1 MLDPYLHFVSVCCYL
16 EVQIYKIPCRSHT
29 ISEIVSIWN
38 WLKLGKKDTAEI
50 GKAHYVP
57 VLHESHAKAWLAS
70 SGRLLAVSVS
80 LGAGAGHGA
89 ATASSEGLHWELLV
103 CSRGWFS
110 GTATFFNAFVFQKWH
125 RSLLKQTGVG
135 ETGHALSFAAC
146 ANMGLASLMRDLQW
160 PRRGSTSHSRTFWT
174 EQQKFQLGPVEDR
187 T

>member
-1 MLDPYLHFVSVCCYL
+1 MLDPYQHFVSVCCYL
-16 EVQIYKIPCRSHT
+16 EVQIYKITCKSHT
-29 ISEIVSIWN
+29 ISDIVSIWN

-50 GKAHYVP
+50 GKAHYVL

-70 SGRLLAVSVS
+70 SGRFLAVSVS

-125 RSLLKQTGVG
+125 RR
-135 ETGHALSFAAC
+135 FAEA
-146 ANMGLASLMRDLQW
+146 D
-160 PRRGSTSHSRTFWT
+160 RRGW
-174 EQQKFQLGPVEDR
+174 DR
-187 T
+187 TCIQLCSLCKHGLGLSDERLAVTQERLHQS